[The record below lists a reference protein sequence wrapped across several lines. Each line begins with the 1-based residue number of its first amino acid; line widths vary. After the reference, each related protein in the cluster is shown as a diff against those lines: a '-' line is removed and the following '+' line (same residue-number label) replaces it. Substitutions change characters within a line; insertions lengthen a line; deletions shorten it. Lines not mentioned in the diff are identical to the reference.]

1 MSTNATIGSVKRN
14 FKIRGGPTLRST
26 RRMLLQKYQDDSFSS
41 QALRYL
47 SKVTLHNALP
57 VFPAL
62 LSMANEA
69 VGGNGERIIPFGE
82 GILLISFAADLHD
95 DVIDQSFTKNSKQTV
110 LGKFNAP
117 TAILAGDII
126 LVEGIKQ
133 LTQAAAG
140 LPYEKSEKIITWVS
154 ESVFEICTAE
164 SLQLQLKEKIDLTP
178 EEYYRVISLKAVVP
192 ELCMKIGALLGTG
205 NMADVECLGRYGRV
219 FGINSVIVEEFA
231 DLLNL
236 DEFRNRLKHEI
247 APLPLLYAK
256 QNPVISDSLN
266 NLLISEIDK
275 TIHEKVIND
284 ILASVEVNEL
294 LKIMTSNAELGKRSL
309 PVDVERKIREEL
321 ENQLSCPLKI
331 FQA

>member
-1 MSTNATIGSVKRN
+1 MSANTTIESVRKI
-14 FKIRGGPTLRST
+14 FKIRGGSALRNVRKT
-26 RRMLLQKYQDDSFSS
+26 LLQKYTDDSYSS

-69 VGGNGERIIPFGE
+69 VGGDSETAIPFGE

-95 DVIDQSFTKNSKQTV
+95 DVIDQSFTKGSKQTV

-126 LVEGIKQ
+126 LVEGLRQ
-133 LTQAAAG
+133 LTQAAES
-140 LPYEKSEKIITWVS
+140 LPKEKSKEIIKWVS

-164 SLQLQLKEKIDLTP
+164 ALQFRLKDKTDLTP
-178 EEYYRVISLKAVVP
+178 EEYYKVISLKAGVP
-192 ELCMKIGALLGTG
+192 ELCMKIGAFLGTS
-205 NMADVECLGRYGRV
+205 NIKDVECLGRFGRV

-236 DEFRNRLKHEI
+236 EEFKNRLKHEI
-247 APLPLLYAK
+247 APLPMLYANQNAVIRTNITNLLY
-256 QNPVISDSLN
+256 
-266 NLLISEIDK
+266 SEIDK
-275 TIHEKVIND
+275 VVHEKIIDTVLDSI
-284 ILASVEVNEL
+284 EVNEL
-294 LKIMTSNAELGKRSL
+294 AKTMISNAEMGKNFL
-309 PVDVERKIREEL
+309 PMGIERKIREEL
-321 ENQLSCPLKI
+321 ENLLFVPLKI